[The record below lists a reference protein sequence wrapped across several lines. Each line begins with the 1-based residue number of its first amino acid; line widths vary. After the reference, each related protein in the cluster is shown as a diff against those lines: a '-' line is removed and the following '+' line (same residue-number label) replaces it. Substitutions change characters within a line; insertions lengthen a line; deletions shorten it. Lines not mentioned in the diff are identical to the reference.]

1 MADLSDVENALVAAI
16 LAAAENGPGQFPLIG
31 GNFVRVYRGTP
42 PVAGLSVDRSTG
54 LSDICV
60 FSAPDATRNTT
71 RWGVQSALL
80 AIAAGL
86 SATVSGQSATFA
98 GSAVAGELAGLLVND
113 QPFVYQAQA
122 GDSAALVA
130 AALADL
136 VRATEIV
143 WVTGA
148 TLTIPAA
155 VTLVARTA
163 GVATVVQE
171 WARQEQ
177 VFRLSVWSPSPG
189 VRDMVCAAL
198 GAALAQVTFL
208 TLADGTA
215 ARLRYDKTA
224 SFDADQVASIYQR
237 DLLYAVEYA
246 TTVTTQS
253 PVMLFGDSDYNTVP
267 TFV

>member
-1 MADLSDVENALVAAI
+1 M
-16 LAAAENGPGQFPLIG
+16 
-31 GNFVRVYRGTP
+31 
-42 PVAGLSVDRSTG
+42 
-54 LSDICV
+54 
-60 FSAPDATRNTT
+60 
-71 RWGVQSALL
+71 
-80 AIAAGL
+80 
-86 SATVSGQSATFA
+86 
-98 GSAVAGELAGLLVND
+98 LVND